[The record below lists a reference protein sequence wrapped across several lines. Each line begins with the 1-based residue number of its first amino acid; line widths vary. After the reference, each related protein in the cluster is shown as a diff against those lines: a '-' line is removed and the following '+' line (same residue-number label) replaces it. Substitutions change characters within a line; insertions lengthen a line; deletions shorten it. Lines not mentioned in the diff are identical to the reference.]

1 MKRIIPVLLISLLC
15 LTGCNGGLSSE
26 DTVETTTSAAEDT
39 TVTTQSVTN
48 AAATTSAVIS
58 TGKPKN
64 STTVTTTVKA
74 YTSELPLMGNVTVTG
89 SSTTSTQP
97 TEQTVTEPVITQEA
111 EKPVTTTTVTQF
123 KNDEPIELPMIPIV
137 YALI

>member
-1 MKRIIPVLLISLLC
+1 M
-15 LTGCNGGLSSE
+15 
-26 DTVETTTSAAEDT
+26 
-39 TVTTQSVTN
+39 TTQSVTN

-97 TEQTVTEPVITQEA
+97 TEQTVTEPLITQEA
-111 EKPVTTTTVTQF
+111 ERPVTTTTVTQF